1 MTRERR
7 TLKAGAS
14 LDVEQLRRRDVVP
27 IDELL
32 AALGLTGEDAQLA
45 RLVLEEGGLT
55 RPGKTNIAAEKVER
69 AREAIDA
76 EIARLCAT
84 CAPVGA
90 EGRQLALVPQAA
102 CAYCGGSNNQRAL
115 LEMIAA
121 CERAGVTRLVIVG
134 GSPAVR
140 ADLVRAGAHLELRLV
155 DGVERRT
162 KAQARGDIGWADV
175 VVVCGASELY
185 HRVSELYTR
194 DPLARAKLA
203 VSTRRGVEAIAN
215 AVTEHLARRE
225 AERR

>member
-1 MTRERR
+1 
-7 TLKAGAS
+7 
-14 LDVEQLRRRDVVP
+14 
-27 IDELL
+27 
-32 AALGLTGEDAQLA
+32 
-45 RLVLEEGGLT
+45 
-55 RPGKTNIAAEKVER
+55 
-69 AREAIDA
+69 
-76 EIARLCAT
+76 
-84 CAPVGA
+84 
-90 EGRQLALVPQAA
+90 
-102 CAYCGGSNNQRAL
+102 
-115 LEMIAA
+115 
-121 CERAGVTRLVIVG
+121 
-134 GSPAVR
+134 
-140 ADLVRAGAHLELRLV
+140 VRAGAHLELRLV